1 MNKIQEKNKIQ
12 ENERQETLAVA
23 HKDYKD
29 GLNSY
34 ASFKMNDRMIG
45 EDLVQDTFMKTW
57 KYMVKGGQVNMM
69 KAFLYHILNRLII
82 DEYRKHKS
90 TSLDAL
96 FEKGFEPS
104 ECDPENV
111 VDAMDGKSAIF
122 LIQRLPEVYRK
133 IMHMRYVQNLTIKE
147 MSLITGKTKNAV
159 AVQTHRG
166 LAKLKI
172 LYNRQVS
179 IAVAL

>member
-1 MNKIQEKNKIQ
+1 MTKQEKNQ
-12 ENERQETLAVA
+12 QQQQSTLAAA
-23 HKDYKD
+23 HLDYKE

-34 ASFKMNDRMIG
+34 ASFKVNDRMIG

-104 ECDPENV
+104 VTDPDNV
-111 VDAMDGKSAIF
+111 VDMMDGKSAIL
-122 LIQRLPEVYRK
+122 LIQRLPEIYRK
-133 IMHMRYVQNLTIKE
+133 IMHMRYVQDLSIEE
-147 MSLITGKTKNAV
+147 MALLTGKTKNV
-159 AVQTHRG
+159 IAVQTHRG

-172 LYNRQVS
+172 LYRNQAS
-179 IAVAL
+179 IAAAR

>member
-1 MNKIQEKNKIQ
+1 MNKKQ
-12 ENERQETLAVA
+12 ENERQATLTTA
-23 HKDYKD
+23 HKDYKE

-45 EDLVQDTFMKTW
+45 EDLVQDTFVKTW

-96 FEKGFEPS
+96 FEKGFEPG
-104 ECDPENV
+104 ERDPENV
-111 VDAMDGKSAIF
+111 VDTMDGESAVL
-122 LIQRLPEVYRK
+122 LIERLPEMYRK
-133 IMHMRYVQNLTIKE
+133 IIHMRYVQNLTIEE
-147 MSLITGKTKNAV
+147 MSLITGKTKNVV

-172 LYNRQVS
+172 LYYNQAS
-179 IAVAL
+179 VAEAQ